1 MEIILRRLGMSC
13 LRALVPGTAMLV
25 VLLSGACTH
34 KVQIEPSDKPFV
46 VNLNVKID
54 HEVRHKVESQNED
67 LLNLEDQ
74 VTPHKKPVKK
84 GKKG

>member
-1 MEIILRRLGMSC
+1 MEGLFRRLG
-13 LRALVPGTAMLV
+13 LAM
-25 VLLSGACTH
+25 VLASGAACTH

-46 VNLNVKID
+46 VNLNVKVD

-74 VTPHKKPVKK
+74 VIKKKPGLPGKKSKK
-84 GKKG
+84 G